1 MQNRIAALEM
11 ECAELRGQVLEWKQ
25 IARDAATVS
34 LSSQFERRKA
44 LPNAVD
50 EMVCNR
56 LLQRIVSLSGRGAI
70 TKSQEEYLNML
81 IGSNDGIHST
91 NTATSEENLTTAMS
105 PTGTVDSDDVV
116 LGFLTPPGAGKN
128 GVPLQTL
135 FAFERVHVKV
145 GETVSVLLYR
155 WKLGTTFTQVDGP
168 SE

>member
-50 EMVCNR
+50 EMVRNR

-105 PTGTVDSDDVV
+105 PMKKEKITASPHDPRRAEQG
-116 LGFLTPPGAGKN
+116 
-128 GVPLQTL
+128 PLQ
-135 FAFERVHVKV
+135 K
-145 GETVSVLLYR
+145 Y
-155 WKLGTTFTQVDGP
+155 QP
-168 SE
+168 P